1 MLHDIIKHINII
13 SSLKYRLQFNFICLE
28 RHMYN
33 KKISNFIPLLSL
45 LFLILGLIPI
55 SSTFAQTPT
64 EQLIKNTLQPL
75 DSEKSGLFVLQF
87 STTGMTESA
96 ARAYT
101 NIVAQNINNTNRFNV
116 TYLEEAEELI
126 QKSAPELLPCF
137 EIGCG
142 IQIGKILK
150 AKWVITGHISLTEVG
165 SFVLTVKLVNIF
177 DNSLVFEETMR
188 FTDTNMDRRMYLL
201 STRIARNVPLIGLII
216 EANNKIAIISLGEQD
231 GISVD
236 DQLII
241 YRNDIIRTAST
252 TGLPK
257 AHERRKNIGILRITQ
272 VGEKISEGVYFQS
285 IEIPKTDHIVT
296 TFLDK
301 RRQIATVDEVR
312 RELDTHERNVYEI
325 TERVEL
331 SPIQLIDQEKTKW
344 LSKVRILEE
353 NQEYWQYFLI
363 GSGVSTAYL
372 LKEFEEGDDWRMM
385 AAAGTLPYST
395 YQFIRTRNELNKLE
409 NEGRYKGY
417 IELKINPEMDGVGL
431 NYRFSF

>member
-1 MLHDIIKHINII
+1 
-13 SSLKYRLQFNFICLE
+13 
-28 RHMYN
+28 MYN

-64 EQLIKNTLQPL
+64 EQIIKNTLQPL
-75 DSEKSGLFVLQF
+75 NSEKSGLFVLQF

-385 AAAGTLPYST
+385 AAAGTLAYST

>member
-1 MLHDIIKHINII
+1 MCIKKNSVFSFYLTLVFILIGFSPTTII
-13 SSLKYRLQFNFICLE
+13 L
-28 RHMYN
+28 
-33 KKISNFIPLLSL
+33 
-45 LFLILGLIPI
+45 
-55 SSTFAQTPT
+55 AQTPT
-64 EQLIKNTLQPL
+64 EQIIKDTLQPL
-75 DSEKSGLFVLQF
+75 SSEKSGLFVLQF
-87 STTGMTESA
+87 STSGMTESA

-116 TYLEEAEELI
+116 TYLEEAEEQI
-126 QKSAPELLPCF
+126 QTSAPELLPCF

-150 AKWVITGHISLTEVG
+150 AKWVITGHISLTDVG

-188 FTDTNMDRRMYLL
+188 FNDANMDRRMYLL

-241 YRNDIIRTAST
+241 YRKDIIRTAST
-252 TGLPK
+252 STLPK
-257 AHERRKNIGILRITQ
+257 THERRKNIGILRITQ

-301 RRQIATVDEVR
+301 RRQISTVDEVR

-331 SPIQLIDQEKTKW
+331 SPIQLIDQEKTNW
-344 LSKVRILEE
+344 LSKVQVLEE

-363 GSGVSTAYL
+363 GSGTVTAYL
-372 LKEFEEGDDWRMM
+372 LMNFEEGEDWRMM
-385 AAAGTLPYST
+385 AAAGTLAYST
-395 YQFIRTRNELNKLE
+395 YQFIRTKNELNKLE

-417 IELKINPEMDGVGL
+417 IELKINPEMDGAGV
-431 NYRFSF
+431 NYHINF

>member
-1 MLHDIIKHINII
+1 MCIKKNSGFSFYLTLI
-13 SSLKYRLQFNFICLE
+13 
-28 RHMYN
+28 
-33 KKISNFIPLLSL
+33 L
-45 LFLILGLIPI
+45 LFFGFSLPI
-55 SSTFAQTPT
+55 SILAQTPT
-64 EQLIKNTLQPL
+64 EQIIKDTLQPL
-75 DSEKSGLFVLQF
+75 NSEKSGLFVLQF

-116 TYLEEAEELI
+116 TFLEEAEEQI
-126 QKSAPELLPCF
+126 QNSAPELLPCF

-150 AKWVITGHISLTEVG
+150 AKWVITGHISLTEEG
-165 SFVLTVKLVNIF
+165 SFILTVKLVNII

-188 FTDTNMDRRMYLL
+188 FNDANMDRRMYLL
-201 STRIARNVPLIGLII
+201 STRIAKNVPLIGLII
-216 EANNKIAIISLGEQD
+216 EANNKIAVISLGEQD

-241 YRNDIIRTAST
+241 YRKDIIRTAST
-252 TGLPK
+252 SSLPK
-257 AHERRKNIGILRITQ
+257 AHERRKNIGILRVTQ

-301 RRQIATVDEVR
+301 RRQISTVDEVR

-331 SPIQLIDQEKTKW
+331 SPIRLIDQEKTKW
-344 LSKVRILEE
+344 LAKVNILEE

-363 GSGVSTAYL
+363 GSGTATAYL
-372 LKEFEEGDDWRMM
+372 LMNFEEGEDWRMM
-385 AAAGTLPYST
+385 AAAGTLAYST
-395 YQFIRTRNELNKLE
+395 YQFIRTKNELNKLE

-417 IELKINPEMDGVGL
+417 IELKINPEMDGAGL
-431 NYRFSF
+431 NYHLNF